1 MPLTKLE
8 SSEATAVSSG
18 ATHPSVDRAMP
29 RTEHHGQG
37 LLDRF
42 AEPAHWAVYQA
53 PVQLFGR
60 VEEVHEEWGFE
71 RAAGVSAAFVE

>member
-1 MPLTKLE
+1 
-8 SSEATAVSSG
+8 
-18 ATHPSVDRAMP
+18 MP